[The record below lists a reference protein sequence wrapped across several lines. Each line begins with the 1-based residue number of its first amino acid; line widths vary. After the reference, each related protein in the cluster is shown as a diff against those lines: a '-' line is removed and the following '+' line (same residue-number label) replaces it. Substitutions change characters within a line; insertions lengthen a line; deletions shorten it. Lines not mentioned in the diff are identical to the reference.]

1 MTKSTEKPTPEVKAL
16 SLFLM
21 AFKKTKPE
29 HKDQARSMKKL
40 WDLVLLGEVTKGEY
54 LEEVAQMLESLG
66 GYKAVIEKTVQ
77 FYINTTGSWKL
88 EGNDQYCVD
97 AKEIA
102 DKILKQKQA

>member
-21 AFKKTKPE
+21 AFKKSNPV
-29 HKDQARSMKKL
+29 HKEQARSIKKL
-40 WDLVLLGEVTKGEY
+40 WDLVLLGEETKSNY
-54 LEEVAQMLESLG
+54 LEEVAKMLESLG
-66 GYKAVIEKTVQ
+66 GYSAVIEKTVQ
-77 FYINTTGSWKL
+77 FYIDTTGAWKL
-88 EGNDQYCVD
+88 EGNDQYSQD